1 MASTLI
7 LDRTLWDLCLDSSG
21 NIALAEEPYAVAQD
35 VASAIRTFLGE
46 CWFNTEDGVP
56 YWTDIL
62 GQRPPLQLVKSE
74 IVAAAMTVAGVVDAQ
89 CFITSF
95 SERVLTGQVQVT
107 TSAGITL
114 PIDF

>member
-1 MASTLI
+1 
-7 LDRTLWDLCLDSSG
+7 
-21 NIALAEEPYAVAQD
+21 
-35 VASAIRTFLGE
+35 
-46 CWFNTEDGVP
+46 
-56 YWTDIL
+56 
-62 GQRPPLQLVKSE
+62 
-74 IVAAAMTVAGVVDAQ
+74 MTVAGVVDAQ